1 MSGSPRGPSDARSH
15 YMFHVADL
23 YLVAPEL
30 SLTLVALAVMVVDLF
45 VKRRIVTATVALIG
59 LIIPLG
65 FTISQAFLVNTLVAN
80 HTLTSNHA
88 FFGTLIVDQY
98 AIFFDIIFLIIPA
111 VMIPAS
117 YSYVGKYVKADGE
130 FYMLML
136 LSMTGAMFMAST
148 GELITI
154 YISLELASMP
164 LYVMAGLLRTGER
177 SAEAAVKYVL
187 LGAMSSAILLY
198 GFALLYGLTGT
209 TDLAGI
215 ARSVGTGVQN
225 GNVLILI
232 ADVLILAGFGFKISA
247 VPFHMWAPDIYEGS
261 PTPAT
266 AFFSVASK
274 AAGFAALIRVFMSG
288 GLGQVNLTS
297 LTVIIAIIAIA
308 TMTLGN
314 LVAAVQTNVK
324 RLMAYSSIAQAGY
337 ILVGFVAS
345 IAGKHPDGDS
355 AVLFFILVYV
365 ITNLGAFSGIIALAN
380 ATGGEKIDDF
390 KGLAKRAPLLSAG
403 TALCLLSLA
412 GIPPMAGF
420 ISKVFIFTAAWGQSQ
435 SLLAQGNSLL
445 SGWLIALVVIGLL
458 NSVISMVYYGR
469 IVKAMYFDA
478 PPKPDHLTTPIGL
491 SSSIALTTAALIV
504 ITFAASLIL
513 SLANPA
519 ATSLLTFFK

>member
-1 MSGSPRGPSDARSH
+1 
-15 YMFHVADL
+15 MFQPFDL
-23 YLVAPEL
+23 YLLAPEATMAIL
-30 SLTLVALAVMVVDLF
+30 ALVVMMVDLF
-45 VKRRIVTATVALIG
+45 IKRRFITVTVG
-59 LIIPLG
+59 LVGLVVPLAFSIAQAVTPG
-65 FTISQAFLVNTLVAN
+65 FL
-80 HTLTSNHA
+80 
-88 FFGTLIVDQY
+88 DKPQY
-98 AIFFDIIFLIIPA
+98 AFSGMLVIDPYAVFFEIVFILIAA
-111 VMIPAS
+111 VMLLAS

-130 FYMLML
+130 FYTLML
-136 LSMTGAMFMAST
+136 FSATGAMFMAST
-148 GELITI
+148 NELITI
-154 YISLELASMP
+154 YISLELTSIP
-164 LYVMAGLLRTGER
+164 LYIMAGLLRTGER

-215 ARSVGTGVQN
+215 AHSVGTGIQN
-225 GNVLILI
+225 GNVMILI

-247 VPFHMWAPDIYEGS
+247 VPFHMWAPDIYEGA

-297 LTVIIAIIAIA
+297 LTIVIAIIAIS

-314 LVAAVQTNVK
+314 LVAAVQSNVK

-380 ATGGEKIDDF
+380 ATGGERIEDF
-390 KGLAKRAPLLSAG
+390 RGLAKRAPLLSAG

-420 ISKVFIFTAAWGQSQ
+420 VSKVFIFTAAWGEG
-435 SLLAQGNSLL
+435 L
-445 SGWLIALVVIGLL
+445 GWLVVIALL
-458 NSVISMVYYGR
+458 NTAVSLVYYGR

-478 PPKPDHLTTPIGL
+478 PAKEDHLTTPIGL
-491 SSSIALTTAALIV
+491 SSSIALTTAALVV
-504 ITFAASLIL
+504 ITFAATLVL
-513 SLANPA
+513 QLTGPA
-519 ATSLLTFFK
+519 ANLLAFLVK

>member
-1 MSGSPRGPSDARSH
+1 
-15 YMFHVADL
+15 MFHIADL
-23 YLVAPEL
+23 YLLAPEASMAIL
-30 SLTLVALAVMVVDLF
+30 ALVVMMVDLF
-45 VKRRIVTATVALIG
+45 IKRRFITVTVGLVG
-59 LIIPLG
+59 LIVPLAFAIAQAVTPG
-65 FTISQAFLVNTLVAN
+65 FLATPHYAFSGMLVIDPYAV
-80 HTLTSNHA
+80 
-88 FFGTLIVDQY
+88 FFEIVFIMI
-98 AIFFDIIFLIIPA
+98 AA
-111 VMIPAS
+111 VMLLAS

-130 FYMLML
+130 FYTLML
-136 LSMTGAMFMAST
+136 FSTTGAMFMAST
-148 GELITI
+148 NELISI
-154 YISLELASMP
+154 YISLELTSIP
-164 LYVMAGLLRTGER
+164 LYIMAGLLRTGER

-215 ARSVGTGVQN
+215 AHSVGTGVQN

-297 LTVIIAIIAIA
+297 LTIVIAIIAIA

-337 ILVGFVAS
+337 ILVGFLAS
-345 IAGKHPDGDS
+345 IAGKHPAGDS

-380 ATGGEKIDDF
+380 ATGGERIEDF
-390 KGLAKRAPLLSAG
+390 RGLAKRAPLLSAG
-403 TALCLLSLA
+403 TALCMLSLA

-420 ISKVFIFTAAWGQSQ
+420 VSKVFIFTAAWGEGLQ
-435 SLLAQGNSLL
+435 
-445 SGWLIALVVIGLL
+445 WLVVVALL
-458 NSVISMVYYGR
+458 NTAVSLVYYGR

-478 PPKPDHLTTPIGL
+478 PAKEDHLTTPIGL
-491 SSSIALTTAALIV
+491 SSSIALTTAALLV
-504 ITFAASLIL
+504 ITFAATLVL
-513 SLANPA
+513 QLTGPA
-519 ATSLLTFFK
+519 ANLLAFLVK